1 LARLRRR
8 EQFEKH
14 LFANAPVTTLP
25 SLADAAQADV
35 AQPGVGADVSQ
46 GIDTFTTMLQATRF
60 RLTATLP
67 FTFSGKCVLPSSTF
81 FKYYTT
87 T

>member
-14 LFANAPVTTLP
+14 LFANAPLTTLP

-46 GIDTFTTMLQATRF
+46 GIASFTTMLQAQGYDRPPQY
-60 RLTATLP
+60 LLP
-67 FTFSGKCVLPSSTF
+67 FRGNA
-81 FKYYTT
+81 
-87 T
+87 